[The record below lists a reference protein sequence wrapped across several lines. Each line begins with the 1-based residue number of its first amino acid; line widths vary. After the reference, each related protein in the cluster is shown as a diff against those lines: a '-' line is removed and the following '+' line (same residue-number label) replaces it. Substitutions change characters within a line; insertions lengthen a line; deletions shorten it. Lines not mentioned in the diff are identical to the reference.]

1 MTKCIIEIINENK
14 GMKENKILH
23 HQIPV
28 IIEEDPIVGGFVVS
42 CPSIHGC
49 YTQGDTID
57 EALKNIKEVIA
68 LCLRNLDSDEKK
80 EALMPRDVTLGM
92 VSV

>member
-1 MTKCIIEIINENK
+1 MIESKRLN
-14 GMKENKILH
+14 

-28 IIEEDPIVGGFVVS
+28 IIEEDPIVGGFVIS
-42 CPSIHGC
+42 CPNIQGC

-57 EALKNIKEVIA
+57 EALKNIKEVIG
-68 LCLRNLDSDEKK
+68 LCLRNLDPEEKK

-92 VSV
+92 VNV